1 MPGYK
6 AKLENWEFF
15 FQTASPLCHLAL
27 SFLLIEISTI
37 CFCEDKIHSRFLLG
51 QAQKGAE
58 NAVCPSFTEMPIHR
72 GLQRANE
79 AWLHADFVRDPNT

>member
-1 MPGYK
+1 MIPLDAPPNEISLNK
-6 AKLENWEFF
+6 HARLQREIRKLGMF
-15 FQTASPLCHLAL
+15 FQTASPLCHLVL

-58 NAVCPSFTEMPIHR
+58 NAVCPSFTEMPIH
-72 GLQRANE
+72 
-79 AWLHADFVRDPNT
+79 